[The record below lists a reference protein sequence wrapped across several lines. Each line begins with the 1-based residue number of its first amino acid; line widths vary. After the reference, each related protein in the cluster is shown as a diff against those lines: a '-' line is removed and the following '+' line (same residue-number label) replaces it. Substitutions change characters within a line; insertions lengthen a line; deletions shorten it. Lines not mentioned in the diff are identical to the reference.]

1 MLRFQNQ
8 LERLPVPTLP
18 ETCALYLH
26 LVRPLLNETEFAA
39 TERAVSE
46 FVQPGGR
53 GEELQG
59 RLRRWSQSEENW
71 LEPFWDD
78 WYLCDE
84 TPLVV
89 NVSPGFALPGTNRP
103 QVARAAGLLA
113 AAVRFKQLVDRE
125 QLEPDRDNGAP
136 RCMWEYSRVCTST
149 RIPGATRDVLEQYPG
164 SRHVVVVRDRH
175 FSSLDV
181 LDGAGRAYAVEDL
194 ERALQRIVDEVGT
207 PGPPVGVLTTDG
219 RRAWARVR
227 DQLLRHGSG
236 PAREL
241 LATVETAILV
251 LVLESGSAPAHPRA
265 SEAARLFLHGDAR
278 GRWFDKSIQLVVA
291 SNGVAG
297 FCMEHAG
304 FDGSTALR
312 FAEFLAENED
322 SRCTESTV
330 TLGGGVT
337 SRQLELEPSEPLLSA
352 IERSERSADALIG
365 RTDLQVLD
373 FQDFGKQTVVGHG
386 LSPDGFVQMAFQL
399 AYYTLTG
406 ETASTYESI
415 STKRFLHGRTEA
427 MRCVSSES
435 VAFVRSLR
443 GASDGTVT
451 AEELLRAAVAS
462 HVATVQRC
470 KEGRGV
476 DRHLLGLRR
485 MLQPDE
491 PVPALFADP
500 SYATLS
506 RSVLSTSSLRS
517 SPGVELT
524 CFGPVVDEGFGL
536 SYTVHDDSI
545 IVVVTNFDGLASV
558 FAGELERGLLEMH
571 AVLADSSPR

>member
-1 MLRFQNQ
+1 MLGFQQ
-8 LERLPVPTLP
+8 ELERLPVPALS
-18 ETCALYLH
+18 ETCALYLQF
-26 LVRPLLNETEFAA
+26 VRPLVTDVEFAETA
-39 TERAVSE
+39 RVVSE
-46 FVQPGGR
+46 FVLAGGR
-53 GEELQG
+53 GETLQR
-59 RLRRWSQSEENW
+59 RLRRWSEIVENW

-78 WYLCDE
+78 HYLCDDS
-84 TPLVV
+84 PLVV

-103 QVARAAGLLA
+103 QIARAAGLLA

-125 QLEPDRDNGAP
+125 QLEPDLENGAP
-136 RCMWEYSRVCTST
+136 RCMWEYTRVCAST
-149 RIPGATRDVLEQYPG
+149 RIPGATRDVLRQYPA
-164 SRHVVVVRDRH
+164 SRHVVVVRGAH

-181 LDGAGRAYAVEDL
+181 LDEAGRAYGVEDL
-194 ERALQRIVDEVGT
+194 ERALQRIVDDVGT
-207 PGPPVGVLTTDG
+207 PGPPVGVLTTGG

-227 DQLLRHGSG
+227 DEHLRGGSG

-241 LATVETAILV
+241 LAAVETAILV
-251 LVLESGSAPAHPRA
+251 LVLESGRAPAHPCS

-278 GRWFDKSIQLVVA
+278 RRWFDKSIQLIVA
-291 SNGVAG
+291 ANGVSG

-312 FAEFLAENED
+312 LAEFLVENEGLR
-322 SRCTESTV
+322 STEATARNGHR
-330 TLGGGVT
+330 LAPK
-337 SRQLELEPSEPLLSA
+337 RLPLERTDALSA
-352 IERSERSADALIG
+352 VIERSERGVAALLG
-365 RTDLQVLD
+365 RTDLALLD
-373 FQDFGKQTVVGHG
+373 FSGFGKREIVRHE

-399 AYYTLTG
+399 THYTLTG

-443 GASDGTVT
+443 DASGDTAA
-451 AEELLRAAVAS
+451 AEERLRAAVAR

-476 DRHLLGLRR
+476 DRHLLGLSR
-485 MLQPDE
+485 MLEPDE

-500 SYATLS
+500 AYATLS

-524 CFGPVVDEGFGL
+524 CFGPVVEEGFGL

-545 IVVVTNFDGLASV
+545 LVVVTNFHGLASA
-558 FAGELERGLLEMH
+558 FAGELERSLLEMR
-571 AVLADSSPR
+571 ALLVR